1 MSDRSEKI
9 VKFGIKVNM
18 VPNYINAV
26 IGMNNPNAIGFIPEN
41 KTYES
46 FIEKNDN
53 NTYSVKIGFSILDT
67 VKSLDK
73 AKKIKRFRL
82 R

>member
-41 KTYES
+41 KTYEP

-53 NTYSVKIGFSILDT
+53 RSTTFISKNCTKHDQR
-67 VKSLDK
+67 
-73 AKKIKRFRL
+73 RFC
-82 R
+82 

>member
-9 VKFGIKVNM
+9 VKFGIKTNM

-26 IGMNNPNAIGFIPEN
+26 MGMNNPNAFGFIPEN

-46 FIEKNDN
+46 FIEK
-53 NTYSVKIGFSILDT
+53 
-67 VKSLDK
+67 
-73 AKKIKRFRL
+73 
-82 R
+82 